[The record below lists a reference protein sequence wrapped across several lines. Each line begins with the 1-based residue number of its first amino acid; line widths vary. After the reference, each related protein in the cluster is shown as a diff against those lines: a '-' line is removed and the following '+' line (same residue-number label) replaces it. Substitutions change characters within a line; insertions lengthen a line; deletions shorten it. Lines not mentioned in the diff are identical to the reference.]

1 MGEPFFLLEKKTE
14 QQILTMKVSNPY
26 VATKDYSDLERYVQR
41 LTGSNIDKYVG
52 TPTATI

>member
-52 TPTATI
+52 SPTATI